1 MSYKLTKF
9 VEEFDLEI
17 LLKGDDYETME
28 IEVPDLN
35 RPGLQFHHF
44 YEYFEPKR
52 LQVVG
57 FAENNYLMSLSSEER
72 RRSLDNL
79 FAHPIPAL
87 ILCRGLE
94 CCEEC
99 MESAK
104 AHGRTILRS
113 NEITV
118 KFTSQVI
125 EHLDRELAQCIT
137 RHGVLLDVHGEGVMI
152 TGESGVG
159 KSETAIELIMRGH
172 RLVADDAVELRRI
185 SDTIVGTAPELIRNY
200 IELRGIGIIDVRQLF
215 GMRAIKDHSHVDMI
229 VHLEPWDQTKFYDR
243 LGIEDHFTDILDV
256 QIPIVTIPVRPG
268 RNLATIIEVAAMNIR
283 TRRYGYNAAAELT
296 RRIEEMAAK
305 GGV

>member
-9 VEEFDLEI
+9 VEDFNLEI
-17 LLKGDDYETME
+17 LLKGDNYETAE

-57 FAENNYLMSLSSEER
+57 FAESNYLMSLSKEER
-72 RRSLDNL
+72 RRSLDSL

-87 ILCRGLE
+87 VLCRGLE

-104 AHGRTILRS
+104 AYGRTILRS
-113 NEITV
+113 DEITV
-118 KFTSQVI
+118 KFTTHVT
-125 EHLDRELAQCIT
+125 EHLDRVLAQCIT

-185 SDTIVGTAPELIRNY
+185 AETIVGTAPELIRNY

-215 GMRAIKDHSHVDMI
+215 GMRAIKDHSHVDMV

-243 LGIEDHFTDILDV
+243 LGIEDNYTDILGV
-256 QIPIVTIPVRPG
+256 QVPIVTIPVRPG